1 MWKNIKGVNV
11 KNNTPEA
18 QQKENEGNEDKFEV
32 SASLVLRSPDVPE
45 FQVAE
50 HCGVDDNQSYY
61 SYGKPQPVP
70 QQIPENAFSV
80 VTGNGPAITPP

>member
-32 SASLVLRSPDVPE
+32 SASLVLRSPDVLLGKNHSNLE
-45 FQVAE
+45 QGDHQVR
-50 HCGVDDNQSYY
+50 Y
-61 SYGKPQPVP
+61 
-70 QQIPENAFSV
+70 
-80 VTGNGPAITPP
+80 